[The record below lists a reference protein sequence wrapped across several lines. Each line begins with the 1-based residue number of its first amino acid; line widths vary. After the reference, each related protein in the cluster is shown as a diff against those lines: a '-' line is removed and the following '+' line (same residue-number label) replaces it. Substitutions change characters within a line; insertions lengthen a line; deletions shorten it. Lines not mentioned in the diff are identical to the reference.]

1 MSIEFKLNYLE
12 NKLRKSENKLP
23 DSEITLIA
31 NLLLQQCNKMGK
43 SIHDLEIIQLELQQ
57 LQLVDKEGLV

>member
-1 MSIEFKLNYLE
+1 MYFWIIKLIKIKIMSIEFKLNYLE

-43 SIHDLEIIQLELQQ
+43 SIHDLEII
-57 LQLVDKEGLV
+57 

>member
-43 SIHDLEIIQLELQQ
+43 SIHDLEII
-57 LQLVDKEGLV
+57 